1 MRWWLALA
9 FAVIAAVTAV
19 AIGSLY
25 VDRSEEA
32 LRDRSR
38 ELSAGIAV
46 SAAGEIQRGTRAGGE
61 LGEVVEA
68 AAERRRISLWVVDDR
83 GSSIASAGTGPLS
96 ELPFSRQA
104 VAAVLAGERFLEGV
118 PDGSATVVGLR
129 LRIPGAEGLIVDAPT
144 RELSAG
150 LDSVRDALPVAVAS
164 ALAIG
169 ALVGLVVAW
178 LIGTR
183 LRRIAGAAEAIEGGD
198 FDRELS
204 PRFHDELGR
213 LASTVDR
220 MRVRL
225 RSSFE
230 ELESER
236 DRLERTLEALHQ
248 GVVAVD
254 DALVVEI
261 ANTAAKRLLRAA
273 PPMPGAELADAW
285 PDPSIREI
293 AAELFREDAGVTTRR
308 IAPEPDRLLEIV
320 GVPPRGRSR
329 TAVLLIADLS
339 AAERR
344 ERAEREFVANAA
356 HELRTPLTT
365 LLGAVEMLQAGS
377 KERPE
382 ERDRFIAHIDREARR
397 LARLTRALLTLA
409 RAQTRAEAPRLV
421 PVSIAPVLASV
432 AADATPAD
440 GVRVTAECPEDLV
453 VLTDSDLLE
462 QILVNLVTN
471 AVQHTRQGEIR
482 LRGSQDA
489 DGVTIQVADTGP
501 GIAAEH
507 VVAIFDRFSRG
518 GSRDRSG
525 FGLGLAIVREATD
538 AVGASVAI
546 DTRQGGGTIVTVSM
560 PGSRGEPA

>member
-9 FAVIAAVTAV
+9 FALVAAVTAV
-19 AIGSLY
+19 AVGSLY

-46 SAAGEIQRGTRAGGE
+46 SAASEIQRGIRAGGK
-61 LGEVVEA
+61 LDQVVETA
-68 AAERRRISLWVVDDR
+68 AKRRRISLWVIDDR
-83 GSSIASAGTGPLS
+83 GVSAASAATRPLVQ
-96 ELPFSRQA
+96 LPFSREA
-104 VAAVLAGERFLEGV
+104 VAAVLDGERFLRGT
-118 PDGSATVVGLR
+118 PDGSATIVGLR
-129 LRIPGAEGLIVDAPT
+129 LGFPGAAGLIAEAPT
-144 RELSAG
+144 RELSAD
-150 LDSVRDALPVAVAS
+150 LDVVHNALAVALGS

-183 LRRIAGAAEAIEGGD
+183 LRRIADAAEAIEGGD

-204 PRFHDELGR
+204 PLFHDELGR
-213 LASTVDR
+213 LAFTVDR
-220 MRVRL
+220 MRIHL

-236 DRLERTLEALHQ
+236 DRLERTLEALQQ
-248 GVVAVD
+248 GVVAVN

-261 ANTAAKRLLRAA
+261 TNTAAKRLLGTA
-273 PPMPGAELADAW
+273 PPMPGAELADPW

-293 AAELFREDAGVTTRR
+293 ATELFRADAGVTTRR

-344 ERAEREFVANAA
+344 ERAEREFVTNAA

-365 LLGAVEMLQAGS
+365 LLGAVEMLQTGS

-409 RAQTRAEAPRLV
+409 RAQTRTEAPRLM
-421 PVSIAPVLASV
+421 PVSIAPVLATVV
-432 AADATPAD
+432 AGATPAE
-440 GVRVTAECPEDLV
+440 GVRIIAECPEDLV
-453 VLTDSDLLE
+453 ALTDSDLLE

-471 AVQHTRQGEIR
+471 AVQHTREGEIR
-482 LRGSQDA
+482 LQGRQDA
-489 DGVTIQVADTGP
+489 DGVTIEVADTGP
-501 GIAAEH
+501 GIPAEH
-507 VVAIFDRFSRG
+507 VAAIFDRFSRG
-518 GSRDRSG
+518 GSRNRAG

-546 DTRQGGGTIVTVSM
+546 DTRQGGGTTVTVVM
-560 PGSRGEPA
+560 PGSREEPA